1 MRKIIALILV
11 LLCIGLLILG
21 CNKIK
26 NSDNLL
32 NFSFDRSGNY
42 TGFSDLP
49 LNYTIEDVKADGY
62 FATQDLEVVANKN
75 IWDSFVETSFRK
87 ENASIRIVN
96 FHTESADSPYFLD
109 LFYKDGYYYLF
120 DSSAENQEKHP
131 YLYLLTLEGRFG
143 NPLRD
148 SGIILLTDDNTLTFD
163 KVMRSML
170 SSNMA
175 YKKSVSPYK
184 LIMFK

>member
-11 LLCIGLLILG
+11 FLCIVLLIFG

-26 NSDNLL
+26 NSYNLL
-32 NFSFDRSGNY
+32 NFSFDKSGNY

-49 LNYTIEDVKADGY
+49 LNYTVEDAKADGY

-75 IWDSFVETSFRK
+75 IWDSFVETSFCK
-87 ENASIRIVN
+87 ENASIRIVK

-109 LFYKDGYYYLF
+109 LFYRDGYYYLF

-131 YLYLLTLEGRFG
+131 YLYLMTLEGRFG

-148 SGIILLTDDNTLTFD
+148 SGIVLLSDDNTLTFD

-170 SSNMA
+170 SSNMN
-175 YKKSVSPYK
+175 YKKSISPYR